1 MLAGPLAP
9 IPGVEPAIEA
19 LRRTASEVF
28 GTEIGVNGVPIYT
41 DARLYME
48 AGIPT
53 VIYGAGPRSLL
64 EANGHRADERL
75 WLDDL
80 KKATTVVAMTLAEL
94 MTEKSESTK

>member
-1 MLAGPLAP
+1 
-9 IPGVEPAIEA
+9 
-19 LRRTASEVF
+19 
-28 GTEIGVNGVPIYT
+28 
-41 DARLYME
+41 ME
-48 AGIPT
+48 AGITT

-94 MTEKSESTK
+94 MTERSETTK

>member
-1 MLAGPLAP
+1 MPLAP
-9 IPGVEPAIEA
+9 IPGVERAIA
-19 LRRTASEVF
+19 TLQRAATEVF
-28 GTEIGVNGVPIYT
+28 GTEVGVSGVPIYT

-75 WLDDL
+75 WIEDL
-80 KKATTVVAMTLAEL
+80 RKATTVVARALVEL
-94 MTEKSESTK
+94 MTA